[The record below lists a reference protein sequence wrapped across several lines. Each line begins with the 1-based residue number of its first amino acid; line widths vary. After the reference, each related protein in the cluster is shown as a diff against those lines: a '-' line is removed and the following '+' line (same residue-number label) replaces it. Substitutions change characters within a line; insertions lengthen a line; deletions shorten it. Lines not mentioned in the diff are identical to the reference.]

1 MTQHKH
7 PIYLDYMASTPL
19 DPTVKEI
26 MSKYLDDKQFFG
38 NPTAQHIYGYQSAMI
53 IATAREQL
61 AAYFDTSAKDW
72 TFTSGAT
79 EAINLAIHG
88 VASNYKTFSKKI
100 VTFES
105 EHAATIKCCKQLISI
120 GCEVDILP
128 VMKNGLIDLNLL
140 EEKLKHGVLL
150 VSVLHVNNEIG
161 VIQPIEEIAKLA
173 KKYNTFIHIDAV
185 QTIGKT
191 AINLNSKLFD
201 LVSISGHKNY
211 GPKGIGALYIN
222 PESNIKLKP
231 LIFGG
236 GQEHGLRSG
245 TLATHQIAGMGQ
257 AYKLS
262 KENYLKDLELVKSLY
277 NHIITNIVDNDKII
291 LNGCLEH
298 RVPHNI
304 SLTFKDINSEV
315 LISHLNNFAFSLGS
329 ACQAAY
335 NRPSHVLMAIGHTQ
349 KQANNTIR
357 LSIGKFN
364 TMQEIELLINDI
376 KTLINTY

>member
-1 MTQHKH
+1 MTQHNQ

-19 DPTVKEI
+19 DPAVKEI
-26 MSKYLDDKQFFG
+26 MIKCLDNKQFFG
-38 NPTAQHIYGYQSAMI
+38 NPTSQHIYGYQSAMT

-61 AAYFDTSAKDW
+61 ASYFETSAKDW

-88 VASNYKTFSKKI
+88 VASNYKNFSKKI
-100 VTFES
+100 ITFES
-105 EHAATIKCCKQLISI
+105 EHAATIQCCKQLISI
-120 GCEVDILP
+120 GFEVDILP

-140 EEKLKHGVLL
+140 EEKLKHDVLL

-211 GPKGIGALYIN
+211 GPKGVGALYIN

-231 LIFGG
+231 IIFGG
-236 GQEHGLRSG
+236 GQEHGIRSG

-262 KENYLKDLELVKSLY
+262 KDNYLKDLELVKSLY
-277 NHIITNIVDNDKII
+277 NHIITNIVDNDNII

-329 ACQAAY
+329 ACQASS